1 MMNSQK
7 PLVIYLKSIRREVSS
22 DQKETTIR
30 YESNPNVDQI
40 VGYLFIWLYYSKTC
54 NSSIRF
60 YLFQYKDSLTST
72 TTTTPKPI
80 TTATT
85 TKSSSID
92 QKTYP
97 GRPNKKISK
106 YSNRFSPTIRP
117 FKRHKFGL
125 SKSSSTT
132 RETINDDVRIKTT
145 TTAPLQTYT
154 SSTYR

>member
-1 MMNSQK
+1 MNLIQMLIK
-7 PLVIYLKSIRREVSS
+7 LWINIH
-22 DQKETTIR
+22 
-30 YESNPNVDQI
+30 
-40 VGYLFIWLYYSKTC
+40 FITSKTC
-54 NSSIRF
+54 NF
-60 YLFQYKDSLTST
+60 YIHLFSNQYKDSLTST

-80 TTATT
+80 ITATT
-85 TKSSSID
+85 TKSSSLAD
-92 QKTYP
+92 KMYP

-132 RETINDDVRIKTT
+132 RETINDEVRVQTT